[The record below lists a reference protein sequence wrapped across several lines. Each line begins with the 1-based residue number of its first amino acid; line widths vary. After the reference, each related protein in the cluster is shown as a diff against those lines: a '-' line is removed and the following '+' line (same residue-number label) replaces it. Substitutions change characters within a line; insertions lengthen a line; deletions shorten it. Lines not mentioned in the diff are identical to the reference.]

1 MKQSINLGRNN
12 QSGEKQSIKL
22 LEQEI
27 NKPLKE
33 NGAASQG
40 RKSSPHKK
48 PKKYLSVIP
57 ALLEELDEGSCK
69 INLYKR
75 WKTIHLN

>member
-1 MKQSINLGRNN
+1 MKQSINLGRKN

-48 PKKYLSVIP
+48 PKKIFECNTCLTR
-57 ALLEELDEGSCK
+57 G
-69 INLYKR
+69 
-75 WKTIHLN
+75 TG